1 VSRKEMTAVY
11 LTVEQREALTAI
23 SRATRVPFAVLVRD
37 ALDFFLH
44 AREAV
49 RASMCSDDAPS
60 ASLARAAGAPD
71 ASPSSADALP
81 GQAAPR
87 RRVSARAS
95 AVRTAE
101 LLDELEGVIEVS
113 TRLLR
118 DEEVDDGR

>member
-1 VSRKEMTAVY
+1 MHRREYFSAY
-11 LTVEQREALTAI
+11 LDRSQLDALRDI
-23 SRATRVPFAVLVRD
+23 SRETRVPVAVLVRD
-37 ALDFFLH
+37 AVDLYL
-44 AREAV
+44 V
-49 RASMCSDDAPS
+49 RRGSMCSGDAPP

-71 ASPSSADALP
+71 ASPPSADAHP